1 MKDLPVFRKAA
12 NSSAKMCVASA
23 AIAVLLVTL
32 YGCASTPCGD
42 GGVFN
47 VRDFG
52 ARGDGVAK
60 DTAAI
65 QAAIDAAHA
74 AGGGEVR
81 VPAGRYMSGSI
92 FLKSNV
98 DFNICAGAT
107 VVGSTDPADYNKWDV
122 CPQNNRS
129 VAENHEGGHLFL
141 CIEQTNVVLRGAGT
155 IDGSGAHFMTYGFDR
170 PRIGKR
176 TGVNGLGGK
185 NPQDAILWRPA
196 QMLWFC
202 ESSRVHLEGL
212 SLVNAPYWSVLFI
225 GCTLVEARGLTIR
238 TSSKSP
244 YTMNGDGLN
253 IDCCRHVRVSDCDI
267 ETSDDSLC
275 LRAAGRR
282 LLHSP
287 QETAYVTIANCTLSS
302 GQEAFR
308 IGVGD
313 GPIHDCTIANCVIR
327 DSARGINFSST
338 WFPSKGCDFENI
350 RFDNIVSHTRSS
362 FLRIHRLKA
371 KDTVIREIHLSNISG
386 TQGEPS
392 YIWSRKGKPF
402 ENISLV
408 NVNMDKGVEAVN
420 VKDFRLGGGTLEE
433 IKLSP
438 DEYEKRSADIES
450 FRKML
455 Y

>member
-1 MKDLPVFRKAA
+1 MNMTSGCKTAVSALLCGAFLPV
-12 NSSAKMCVASA
+12 SATGRTFPSA
-23 AIAVLLVTL
+23 
-32 YGCASTPCGD
+32 GGD
-42 GGVFN
+42 KSGVYD

-52 ARGDGVAK
+52 ARGDGVSA
-60 DTAAI
+60 DTKSL

-81 VPAGRYMSGSI
+81 VPAGHYVTGSL
-92 FLKSNV
+92 FLRSNV
-98 DFNICAGAT
+98 DFNVCAGAT
-107 VVGSTDPADYNKWDV
+107 VEGSTNPADYNKWNV
-122 CPQNNRS
+122 CPQNSRS
-129 VAENHEGGHLFL
+129 EAENHEGGHLFL
-141 CIEQTNVVLRGAGT
+141 CVEQTNVVLRGAGT
-155 IDGSGAHFMTYGFDR
+155 IDGGGAHFMTHGFDR
-170 PRIGKR
+170 SRIGKR

-202 ESSRVHLEGL
+202 ESSRVRLEGL
-212 SLVNAPYWSVLFI
+212 RLVNAPYWSVLFF
-225 GCTLVEARGLTIR
+225 GCTFVEARGLTIR
-238 TSSKSP
+238 TSRKDP

-267 ETSDDSLC
+267 ATSDDSLC
-275 LRAAGRR
+275 LRASGRR
-282 LLHSP
+282 LRHSP

-313 GPIHDCTIANCVIR
+313 GSIHDCAIANCVIY
-327 DSARGINFSST
+327 DSQRGINFSST

-350 RFDNIVSHTRSS
+350 RFNNIVSHTRSS
-362 FLRIHRLKA
+362 FLRIHRLKSR
-371 KDTVIREIHLSNISG
+371 DPVIRELHFSNISG

-408 NVNMDKGVEAVN
+408 NISMDKGVEVVN
-420 VKDFRLGGGTLEE
+420 VKGFKLEGGTLEE

-438 DEYEKRSADIES
+438 DEYEQRSADIES